1 MNATETLKRQMES
14 SCNGCDCVD
23 APLNADG
30 YCGECAGE
38 PEGDTFT
45 SEYAGPYTLLAT
57 LDASGLWW
65 WEVCDTAG
73 RGPSYGGFVSTKG
86 EALAAARECAVRLV
100 A

>member
-1 MNATETLKRQMES
+1 MQTTLQT
-14 SCNGCDCVD
+14 
-23 APLNADG
+23 
-30 YCGECAGE
+30 
-38 PEGDTFT
+38 DTFH
-45 SEYAGPYTLLAT
+45 SEYAGPYTLVAT